1 MMKDNLL
8 ISVDVYLNEDN
19 SDLRATAVD
28 ANGREVCPDY
38 TQFID
43 HILHRSMWLFTES
56 KKLPD
61 NEDRAIFNITLFESG
76 RVTTKWD
83 TQWLDKLSQHTLT

>member
-8 ISVDVYLNEDN
+8 VSVDVYLSEDN

-28 ANGREVCPDY
+28 EDGREVCPDY

-43 HILHRSMWLFTES
+43 HILHRSMWLFAKS
-56 KKLPD
+56 KKLHD
-61 NEDRAIFNITLFESG
+61 NGDRAIFNITLFESG

-83 TQWLDKLSQHTLT
+83 TQWLDKLS

>member
-1 MMKDNLL
+1 MGDNLF

-19 SDLRATAVD
+19 SELRATVVEVGGRGVYADYAQFVD
-28 ANGREVCPDY
+28 
-38 TQFID
+38 Q
-43 HILHRSMWLFTES
+43 ILRRSMWLFAKS
-56 KKLPD
+56 KKLHD